1 MFRHYLI
8 DASALVPS
16 FLDVKTPGSDL
27 NAKQAVAKLLAQR
40 AAGGAVL
47 YVPNFCMA
55 ECSKAFAKLAYGATK
70 DHEKG
75 TKLYTRLVTSLLET
89 VSKSQKG
96 LIRSHELERDH
107 LVDVEEVFRVEHK
120 LFPHEKHN
128 LLSGL
133 DALVIKMA
141 QHLARRHGQDH
152 ALIVTGEER
161 MTKVCNHSGGRFPRA
176 VNISKHPVPGS

>member
-1 MFRHYLI
+1 MSRHFLI

-16 FLDVKTPGSDL
+16 FLDIKTPGPDL
-27 NAKQAVAKLLAQR
+27 NAKQAINKLVAQR
-40 AAGGAVL
+40 VDGRAIL
-47 YVPNFCMA
+47 HVPNFCMA
-55 ECSKAFAKLAYGATK
+55 ECSKAFAKLAYHATG

-75 TKLYTRLVTSLLET
+75 TRIYTKLMTSLLET

-96 LIRSHELERDH
+96 LIRSYELQREH
-107 LVDVEEVFRVEHK
+107 LVDVEEVFRIEHR

-141 QHLARRHGQDH
+141 QHLAHHHGHDQVF
-152 ALIVTGEER
+152 IVTGEER

-176 VNISKHPVPGS
+176 INVTKQPIPG